1 MEKKNHRRQQSGTRL
16 FVNGTTGCQRL
27 YPSAGPRRNLPTTTT
42 TTMERPSGATP
53 GRFERERRDDGS
65 PDRCCVSVRRRRGS
79 RGGRVGYGSA
89 ADSRAPNSSR
99 RIGCWIAGGREFFFL
114 AKARGGYELRRPAC
128 GWQREQGTEARS
140 VRPRRDSCGVGDAE
154 LDIRSSLVGRAGL
167 AILIW
172 SD

>member
-1 MEKKNHRRQQSGTRL
+1 MEKKIHRRQQSGTRL

-99 RIGCWIAGGREFFFL
+99 RIGCWIAGGGELFFL
-114 AKARGGYELRRPAC
+114 AKARGG
-128 GWQREQGTEARS
+128 
-140 VRPRRDSCGVGDAE
+140 DMSCGVRLAVGKESREPKRGRFGRAE
-154 LDIRSSLVGRAGL
+154 IRAGL
-167 AILIW
+167 VMPNWTYVRPWWAGLVW
-172 SD
+172 RF